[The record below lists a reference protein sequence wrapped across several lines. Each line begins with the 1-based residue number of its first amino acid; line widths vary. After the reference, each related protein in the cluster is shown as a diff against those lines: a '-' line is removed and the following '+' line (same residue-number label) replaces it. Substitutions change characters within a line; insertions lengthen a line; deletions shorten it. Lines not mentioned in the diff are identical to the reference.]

1 MEYKYTKLA
10 PDRKMA
16 ASKASTA
23 ALAEGKVQS
32 QIRTPQRLDGR
43 GAQCGGGVASCRAR
57 GASAAAGA
65 TGRRSMGARRQ
76 YQYRIWRRRGECGD
90 GLMRRW
96 RRSWNGGCRRHRTH
110 LASAHR
116 EFSHGASGATTASIE
131 EGQQGVAA
139 VAPGRGNRERERTGV
154 ESDKPKW
161 MERRKQLGAGTNVSN
176 KKQKTK
182 ANSSP
187 SSAALVP
194 SPGTG
199 GDDAAA
205 AEDPSKRP
213 DGKKA
218 EKKKLRQRSTI
229 EALDYLVAK
238 MKQTDDVKEIKK
250 EQRCNRLIDLQEE
263 KIELE
268 REKFEFQ
275 RDMEDER
282 ILSLDLSNMT
292 YRLQQY
298 Y

>member
-1 MEYKYTKLA
+1 MWTAEDPKH
-10 PDRKMA
+10 RKF
-16 ASKASTA
+16 T
-23 ALAEGKVQS
+23 L
-32 QIRTPQRLDGR
+32 IH
-43 GAQCGGGVASCRAR
+43 CW
-57 GASAAAGA
+57 
-65 TGRRSMGARRQ
+65 
-76 YQYRIWRRRGECGD
+76 RI
-90 GLMRRW
+90 LK
-96 RRSWNGGCRRHRTH
+96 
-110 LASAHR
+110 
-116 EFSHGASGATTASIE
+116 
-131 EGQQGVAA
+131 
-139 VAPGRGNRERERTGV
+139 
-154 ESDKPKW
+154 DKPKW